1 MHSVPDKALVP
12 VSSNCAMVCRVGF
25 EWTSV
30 LPTIWRKIVNQAYD
44 YISMNRSYRI
54 RYLEMYLLNVY
65 HNILRSLSAMIL
77 TLIVLMWRIG

>member
-25 EWTSV
+25 EWTSI

-44 YISMNRSYRI
+44 YISTNRSYRI
-54 RYLEMYLLNVY
+54 
-65 HNILRSLSAMIL
+65 S
-77 TLIVLMWRIG
+77 